1 MAVAEPVLRTRRR
14 RREVLTTG
22 AWLSGD
28 YVHIVPY
35 RPNVHNTAMTTLAA
49 TELRN
54 RGSEAINRVAYA
66 GERVLLQRHGKNVA
80 AIVSVEDLE
89 LLQALEDRI
98 DLTAARKALKQKGRV
113 AWDKVKADLNL

>member
-1 MAVAEPVLRTRRR
+1 
-14 RREVLTTG
+14 
-22 AWLSGD
+22 
-28 YVHIVPY
+28 
-35 RPNVHNTAMTTLAA
+35 MTTLAA

-80 AIVSVEDLE
+80 AIVSIEDLE

-98 DLTAARKALKQKGRV
+98 DLAAARKALRQRGRV
-113 AWDKVKADLNL
+113 AWGKVKADLNL

>member
-1 MAVAEPVLRTRRR
+1 
-14 RREVLTTG
+14 
-22 AWLSGD
+22 
-28 YVHIVPY
+28 
-35 RPNVHNTAMTTLAA
+35 MTTLAA

-66 GERVLLQRHGKNVA
+66 GERILLQRHGKNVA
-80 AIVSVEDLE
+80 AIVSIEDLE

-98 DLTAARKALKQKGRV
+98 DLGAARKALKQRSRV

>member
-1 MAVAEPVLRTRRR
+1 
-14 RREVLTTG
+14 
-22 AWLSGD
+22 
-28 YVHIVPY
+28 
-35 RPNVHNTAMTTLAA
+35 MTTLAA

-54 RGSEAINRVAYA
+54 RSSEAINRVAYA

-98 DLTAARKALKQKGRV
+98 DLAAARKALKQRGRV